1 MEGRY
6 EGTVVRELIREK
18 GFWSAVLLALIGM
31 AAAVP
36 FYQIKL
42 PLETGQFVF
51 YYQSALGSRILGFL
65 LPVAA
70 VLPMGAVYVR
80 EASGGFLKLYLARIS
95 RSEYIR
101 RKTIQI
107 YVSGFLTFF
116 AAGVILL
123 ICCFLFLYPLEVKG
137 DFPIESFLD
146 AGAMLLRI
154 CLVGGM
160 LAEISGIFAVLFQ
173 NYYMAYGLP
182 FVCYYLLI
190 ILKERYLPKL
200 YCLYPVEWIQAEQF
214 WGSDGTGLW
223 IFLAVVSAAVMSL
236 HGLLLHYRLQEI

>member
-1 MEGRY
+1 MERRTAYPDWDGC
-6 EGTVVRELIREK
+6 G
-18 GFWSAVLLALIGM
+18 SAFLSDKIAIGNRT
-31 AAAVP
+31 
-36 FYQIKL
+36 IC
-42 PLETGQFVF
+42 
-51 YYQSALGSRILGFL
+51 FL
-65 LPVAA
+65 LSECSGFADFGILAA
-70 VLPMGAVYVR
+70 CCCGA
-80 EASGGFLKLYLARIS
+80 SDGGGVCPGSFRRFLKLYLARIS

-107 YVSGFLTFF
+107 YVSGLLTFF

-236 HGLLLHYRLQEI
+236 HSCCCITVCRRYENEK